1 MINTTILNYK
11 VSKLLGEGGMAV
23 VYYGENSI
31 GHKVAIKILRKE
43 YSASHELRERFIN
56 EAKIM
61 MKLDHQHIRKM
72 YNVDEIDGQL
82 VIIMEYLEGETLS
95 EIIHLNKDIDLKHA
109 FDKCKQALIY
119 SHSKGIIHRDIKPSN
134 IFITSDGNVKIM
146 DFGIAK
152 SDVGESYTRT
162 GQTMGTVTYM
172 SPEQVKDPKRVTSKT
187 DIYSLGVT
195 FYHALMKNLPYDL
208 NTDSEFTIL
217 TKIVQEPLDLSNVPQ
232 VWQGVLR
239 DCLEKN
245 PLKRKELFDIDFQ
258 EKPNPLSSNFQDAII
273 QQNSD
278 IEETIIQPNDNIGE
292 IPPLPNKDKTQ
303 IVDDEPSNLTIGT
316 SQEEEK
322 KREISVYTT
331 LSILVLLLVVL
342 FIWKPWKSK
351 DTETIPVEN
360 ISTQSSDISNPT
372 DGKKVAQTISDQV
385 ITIPKLITEKAQGI
399 TETSAK
405 FSGNIYDT
413 GNGKIYERGICY
425 STNRNPNIENNK
437 IISDNSSDNFTA
449 SLNNLQSDTKYYVR
463 AYAKNEAGVAYGEER
478 SFKTKL
484 RQRSTLIHENERK
497 ETPTEDIFIVIEHQP
512 EFPGG
517 TSALMKFLGENIEY
531 PIDAQKSGV
540 QGRVITT
547 FVVERDGS
555 ISDVQVVRRQDP
567 LLDKEAVRVIKTM
580 PKWKPGMHKG
590 NLVRVRVTL
599 PVIFRL
605 TN

>member
-95 EIIHLNKDIDLKHA
+95 EIIHSNKNIDLKHT
-109 FDKCKQALIY
+109 FNKCKQALSY

-232 VWQGVLR
+232 EWQGVLR
-239 DCLEKN
+239 DCLEKD
-245 PLKRKELFDIDFQ
+245 PLKRKELFEIDFQ
-258 EKPNPLSSNFQDAII
+258 ENSYLINSNFQEVIM
-273 QQNSD
+273 QQSND
-278 IEETIIQPNDNIGE
+278 FNETTIQPNDNFRE
-292 IPPLPNKDKTQ
+292 IPSLSNEDKTQ
-303 IVDDEPSNLTIGT
+303 LIYDEPIVPNEQEPETTTFELEIASIGQRVANGLLDGVFYFLTLIIAGGLDIFWVLT
-316 SQEEEK
+316 G
-322 KREISVYTT
+322 REIGVFYHRI
-331 LSILVLLLVVL
+331 LSWIVFILY
-342 FIWKPWKSK
+342 FIILESLSK
-351 DTETIPVEN
+351 K
-360 ISTQSSDISNPT
+360 QSF
-372 DGKKVAQTISDQV
+372 GKM
-385 ITIPKLITEKAQGI
+385 IT
-399 TETSAK
+399 
-405 FSGNIYDT
+405 
-413 GNGKIYERGICY
+413 
-425 STNRNPNIENNK
+425 
-437 IISDNSSDNFTA
+437 
-449 SLNNLQSDTKYYVR
+449 
-463 AYAKNEAGVAYGEER
+463 
-478 SFKTKL
+478 KTK
-484 RQRSTLIHENERK
+484 
-497 ETPTEDIFIVIEHQP
+497 
-512 EFPGG
+512 
-517 TSALMKFLGENIEY
+517 
-531 PIDAQKSGV
+531 
-540 QGRVITT
+540 
-547 FVVERDGS
+547 VVRRDGS
-555 ISDVQVVRRQDP
+555 KPSFGQVIGRTF
-567 LLDKEAVRVIKTM
+567 ARVIPLEWIT
-580 PKWKPGMHKG
+580 
-590 NLVRVRVTL
+590 
-599 PVIFRL
+599 IFFKQKAL
-605 TN
+605 HDILSNTIVVKKKNK